1 MAYRQKISQ
10 DTTTSIPGGVPTI
23 GKVISLIKQQINHQQ
38 FDFYELETFEVTKV
52 LLDYE
57 DLPKQ
62 KDGHPNYSYYGAV
75 AGRFVI
81 NKSQSIKPED
91 GPQLVR
97 PLDPKIKNYP
107 VVGELVVV
115 GNYNGKSYYWNTLN
129 TFNLVNENSVPGI
142 SYIGTGESP
151 PTALTKFG
159 KRFERNGSIRQVKA
173 EEGDLILHGRFGNS
187 INLGS
192 NDNSPVIKIRSGQ
205 RTDIQGKI
213 KSGDEDDVKSMKNVI
228 NRGGPIPE
236 DINKDKNSIYL
247 STGKKYIIRNSNS
260 KYKGQELIAEGNSI
274 IINSDKLIFNGR
286 NGNVNIRASKNLY
299 LEGDEVFIN
308 AGKGQTIKMGDP
320 RAVFVPT
327 VRGDVLLEFQSSI
340 MKILSGIQS
349 ILVSAGAQAWPK
361 VASDAKSLFDNI
373 KTVTEV
379 ITKQTF
385 LNKQVMTADPNIKI
399 PDLPKIPELPELPTV
414 ELPDIPKPDISGVN
428 VGVNMEDLETIEKL
442 NNL

>member
-23 GKVISLIKQQINHQQ
+23 GKVISLIKQQINNQQ

-52 LLDYE
+52 LVDYE

-62 KDGHPNYSYYGAV
+62 KDGHPDYSYYGAV

-81 NKSQSIKPED
+81 NKAQSIKPED

-97 PLDPKIKNYP
+97 PIDPKIKNYP

-115 GNYNGKSYYWNTLN
+115 ANYNGKSYYWNTLN
-129 TFNLVNENSVPGI
+129 SFNSPNENSVPGI
-142 SYIGTGESP
+142 SYIGTGETP
-151 PTALTKFG
+151 PTTLAKFG

-173 EEGDLILHGRFGNS
+173 DEGDLIFHGRFGNS

-205 RTDIQGKI
+205 RTDVQGTI
-213 KSGDEDDVKSMKNVI
+213 KEKDTPDVKSLKNII

-247 STGKKYIIRNSNS
+247 STDKKYLINSSNNKFNPLEAS
-260 KYKGQELIAEGNSI
+260 GNSI

-286 NGNVNIRASKNLY
+286 NGNVNIRASKDLH
-299 LEGDEVFIN
+299 LEGDSVFIN
-308 AGKGQTIKMGDP
+308 AKKAGTIKMGDP
-320 RAVFVPT
+320 RAVFIPT
-327 VRGDVLLEFQSSI
+327 INGQKLFELITSLTKV
-340 MKILSGIQS
+340 LSGLPQLPTS
-349 ILVSAGAQAWPK
+349 NPK
-361 VASDAKSLFDNI
+361 ALKDIAEGTADIVRQVKN
-373 KTVTEV
+373 KE
-379 ITKQTF
+379 F
-385 LNKQVMTADPNIKI
+385 LNMQVMTADPNFKL
-399 PDLPKIPELPELPTV
+399 PDLPKIPEMPEIPKV
-414 ELPDIPKPDISGVN
+414 ELPEIPKPDISNIDVD
-428 VGVNMEDLETIEKL
+428 MEKLETLEKIK
-442 NNL
+442 NL

>member
-52 LLDYE
+52 LVDYE

-62 KDGHPNYSYYGAV
+62 KDGHPDYSYYGAV

-81 NKSQSIKPED
+81 NKAQSIKPED

-97 PLDPKIKNYP
+97 PIDPKIKNYP

-115 GNYNGKSYYWNTLN
+115 ANYNGKSYYWNTLN
-129 TFNLVNENSVPGI
+129 SFNSPNENSVPGI
-142 SYIGTGESP
+142 SYIGTGETP
-151 PTALTKFG
+151 PTTLAKFG

-173 EEGDLILHGRFGNS
+173 EEGDLIFHGRFGNS

-205 RTDIQGKI
+205 RTDVQGTIKEKDKPDI
-213 KSGDEDDVKSMKNVI
+213 KSLKNII

-247 STGKKYIIRNSNS
+247 STDKKYTIRNSNS
-260 KYKGQELIAEGNSI
+260 KFGPLEASGNSI

-286 NGNVNIRASKNLY
+286 NGNVNIRASKNLV
-299 LEGDEVFIN
+299 LEGDEVFIK
-308 AGKGQTIKMGDP
+308 AAKGQTVKMGDP
-320 RAVFVPT
+320 RAVFIPT
-327 VRGDVLLEFQSSI
+327 INGQKLFELITSLAKV
-340 MKILSGIQS
+340 LSGLPQ
-349 ILVSAGAQAWPK
+349 LAAANPK
-361 VASDAKSLFDNI
+361 ALKDIAEGTADIVQQI
-373 KTVTEV
+373 KNKE
-379 ITKQTF
+379 F
-385 LNKQVMTADPNIKI
+385 LNMDVMTADPNFKL
-399 PDLPKIPELPELPTV
+399 PDLPKIPEIPEIPKV
-414 ELPDIPKPDISGVN
+414 KLPDIPKPDISN
-428 VGVNMEDLETIEKL
+428 IDIDMEKLETLEKIK
-442 NNL
+442 NL

>member
-10 DTTTSIPGGVPTI
+10 DTTTSIPGGIPTI

-52 LLDYE
+52 LVDYE

-62 KDGHPNYSYYGAV
+62 KDGHPDYSFYGAV

-81 NKSQSIKPED
+81 NKAQSIKPED

-115 GNYNGKSYYWNTLN
+115 ANYNGKSYYWNTLN
-129 TFNLVNENSVPGI
+129 NFNLVNENSVPGI
-142 SYIGTGESP
+142 SYIGTGETP

-173 EEGDLILHGRFGNS
+173 EEGDLIFHGRFGNS

-192 NDNSPVIKIRSGQ
+192 NSNSPVIKIRSGQ
-205 RTDIQGKI
+205 RTDIQGLI
-213 KSGDEDDVKSMKNVI
+213 KEEDTPDVKNLKNVV

-247 STGKKYIIRNSNS
+247 STDKKYLINNSNDKFS
-260 KYKGQELIAEGNSI
+260 PLEASGNSI
-274 IINSDKLIFNGR
+274 IVNSDKLIFNGR
-286 NGNVNIRASKNLY
+286 NGNVNIRASKNLV
-299 LEGDEVFIN
+299 LEGDEVFIK
-308 AGKGQTIKMGDP
+308 AAKGQTVKMGDP
-320 RAVFVPT
+320 RAVFIPT
-327 VRGDVLLEFQSSI
+327 INGQKLFELITSLAKV
-340 MKILSGIQS
+340 LSGLPQ
-349 ILVSAGAQAWPK
+349 LAAANPK
-361 VASDAKSLFDNI
+361 ALKDIAEGTADIVQQI
-373 KTVTEV
+373 KNKE
-379 ITKQTF
+379 F
-385 LNKQVMTADPNIKI
+385 LNMDVMTADPNFKL
-399 PDLPKIPELPELPTV
+399 PDLPKIPEIPEIPEV
-414 ELPDIPKPDISGVN
+414 KLPDIPKPDISNIDVD
-428 VGVNMEDLETIEKL
+428 MEKLETLEKIK
-442 NNL
+442 NL

>member
-52 LLDYE
+52 LVDYE

-62 KDGHPNYSYYGAV
+62 KDGHPDYSYYGAV

-81 NKSQSIKPED
+81 NKAQSIKPED

-97 PLDPKIKNYP
+97 PIDPKIKNYP

-115 GNYNGKSYYWNTLN
+115 ANYNGKSYYWNTLN
-129 TFNLVNENSVPGI
+129 SFNSPNENSVPGI
-142 SYIGTGESP
+142 SYIGTGETP
-151 PTALTKFG
+151 PTTLAKFG

-173 EEGDLILHGRFGNS
+173 EEGDLIFHGRFGNS

-205 RTDIQGKI
+205 RTDVQGTIKEKDKPDI
-213 KSGDEDDVKSMKNVI
+213 KSLKNII

-247 STGKKYIIRNSNS
+247 STDKKYTIRNSNS
-260 KYKGQELIAEGNSI
+260 KFGPLEASGNSI

-286 NGNVNIRASKNLY
+286 NGNVNIRASKNLV
-299 LEGDEVFIN
+299 LEGDEVFIK
-308 AGKGQTIKMGDP
+308 AAKGQTVKMGDP
-320 RAVFVPT
+320 RAVFIPT
-327 VRGDVLLEFQSSI
+327 INGQKLFELITSLAKV
-340 MKILSGIQS
+340 LSGLPQ
-349 ILVSAGAQAWPK
+349 LAAANPK
-361 VASDAKSLFDNI
+361 ALKDIAEGTADIVQQI
-373 KTVTEV
+373 KNKE
-379 ITKQTF
+379 F
-385 LNKQVMTADPNIKI
+385 LNMDVMTADPNFKL
-399 PDLPKIPELPELPTV
+399 PDLPKIPEIPEIPKV
-414 ELPDIPKPDISGVN
+414 KLPDIPKPDISNIDVD
-428 VGVNMEDLETIEKL
+428 MEQLETLEKIK
-442 NNL
+442 NL

>member
-52 LLDYE
+52 LVDYE

-62 KDGHPNYSYYGAV
+62 KDGHPDYSYYGAV

-81 NKSQSIKPED
+81 NKAQSIKPED
-91 GPQLVR
+91 SPQLVR
-97 PLDPKIKNYP
+97 PVDPKIKNYP

-129 TFNLVNENSVPGI
+129 NFNLVNENSVPGI

-151 PTALTKFG
+151 PMALTKFG

-205 RTDIQGKI
+205 RTDLQGVIREKD
-213 KSGDEDDVKSMKNVI
+213 KPEVKSLKNIV

-247 STGKKYIIRNSNS
+247 STDKKYLINSSNDKFS
-260 KYKGQELIAEGNSI
+260 PLEASGNSI
-274 IINSDKLIFNGR
+274 IVNSDKLIFNGR
-286 NGNVNIRASKNLY
+286 NGNVNIRASKNLV
-299 LEGDEVFIN
+299 LEGDEVFVN
-308 AGKGQTIKMGDP
+308 ATKAENIKLGDP
-320 RAVFVPT
+320 RAKFIPT
-327 VRGDVLLEFQSSI
+327 VNSSELVKIIDGIIKAISDGANAFTTETGAGKTIQTLL
-340 MKILSGIQS
+340 KL
-349 ILVSAGAQAWPK
+349 LPDTK
-361 VASDAKSLFDNI
+361 NI
-373 KTVTEV
+373 
-379 ITKQTF
+379 
-385 LNKQVMTADPNIKI
+385 LNKNVKVADPNFKL
-399 PDLPKIPELPELPTV
+399 PDLPKIPEIFEIPEV
-414 ELPDIPKPDISGVN
+414 KLPDISKPDISNIDVD
-428 VGVNMEDLETIEKL
+428 MEKLETLEKIK
-442 NNL
+442 NL

>member
-52 LLDYE
+52 LVDYE

-62 KDGHPNYSYYGAV
+62 KDGHPDYSYYGAV

-81 NKSQSIKPED
+81 NKAQSIKPED

-97 PLDPKIKNYP
+97 PIDPKIKNYP

-115 GNYNGKSYYWNTLN
+115 ANYNGKSYYWNTLN
-129 TFNLVNENSVPGI
+129 SFNSPNENSVPGI
-142 SYIGTGESP
+142 SYIGTGETP
-151 PTALTKFG
+151 PTTLAKFG

-205 RTDIQGKI
+205 RTDVQGTIKEKDKPDI
-213 KSGDEDDVKSMKNVI
+213 KSLKNIV

-247 STGKKYIIRNSNS
+247 STGKKYLIRNSND
-260 KYKGQELIAEGNSI
+260 KFNPLEVNGNSI

-286 NGNVNIRASKNLY
+286 NGNVNIRASKNLV
-299 LEGDEVFIN
+299 LEGDEVFIK
-308 AGKGQTIKMGDP
+308 AAKGQTVKMGDP
-320 RAVFVPT
+320 RAVFIPT
-327 VRGDVLLEFQSSI
+327 INGQKLFELITSLAKV
-340 MKILSGIQS
+340 LSGLPQ
-349 ILVSAGAQAWPK
+349 LAAANPK
-361 VASDAKSLFDNI
+361 ALKDIAEGTADIVQQI
-373 KTVTEV
+373 KNKE
-379 ITKQTF
+379 F
-385 LNKQVMTADPNIKI
+385 LNMDVMTADPNFKL
-399 PDLPKIPELPELPTV
+399 PDLPKIPEIPEMPEV
-414 ELPDIPKPDISGVN
+414 KLPDIPKPDISNIDVD
-428 VGVNMEDLETIEKL
+428 MEQLETLEKIK
-442 NNL
+442 NL

>member
-1 MAYRQKISQ
+1 MAYRQKLSQ
-10 DTTTSIPGGVPTI
+10 VTKTSIPGGIPTI

-62 KDGHPNYSYYGAV
+62 KDGHPDYSFYGAV
-75 AGRFVI
+75 AGRFVV
-81 NKSQSIKPED
+81 NKSQTIKPED

-115 GNYNGKSYYWNTLN
+115 ANYNGKSYYWNTLN
-129 TFNLVNENSVPGI
+129 NFNLVNENSVPGI

-151 PTALTKFG
+151 PMALTKFG

-173 EEGDLILHGRFGNS
+173 EEGDLILHGRIGNS

-205 RTDIQGKI
+205 RTDIQGLI
-213 KSGDEDDVKSMKNVI
+213 KKKDSHAVKSMKNIV

-260 KYKGQELIAEGNSI
+260 KFNPLEASGNSI
-274 IINSDKLIFNGR
+274 IVNSDKLIFNGR

-308 AGKGQTIKMGDP
+308 ATKGRTIKMGDP

-327 VRGDVLLEFQSSI
+327 VRGDILLQFQSDILTLFSDFQQVLLLIATPPAFIAKAKLLVDKI
-340 MKILSGIQS
+340 MRM
-349 ILVSAGAQAWPK
+349 
-361 VASDAKSLFDNI
+361 
-373 KTVTEV
+373 TEV

-399 PDLPKIPELPELPTV
+399 PDLPKIPELPEIPKV
-414 ELPDIPKPDISGVN
+414 ELPDIPKPDIDID
-428 VGVNMEDLETIEKL
+428 MENLETLEKL

>member
-1 MAYRQKISQ
+1 MAYRQKTSQ

-52 LLDYE
+52 LVDYE

-62 KDGHPNYSYYGAV
+62 KDGHPDYSYYGAV

-81 NKSQSIKPED
+81 NKAQSIKPED

-97 PLDPKIKNYP
+97 PIDPKIKNYP

-115 GNYNGKSYYWNTLN
+115 ANYNGKSYYWNTLN
-129 TFNLVNENSVPGI
+129 NFNLENENSVPGI
-142 SYIGTGESP
+142 SYIGTGETP
-151 PTALTKFG
+151 PTTLAKFG

-173 EEGDLILHGRFGNS
+173 EEGDLIFHGRFGNS

-205 RTDIQGKI
+205 RTDVQGTIKEKDKPDI
-213 KSGDEDDVKSMKNVI
+213 KSLKNII

-247 STGKKYIIRNSNS
+247 STDKKYTIRNSNS
-260 KYKGQELIAEGNSI
+260 KFGPLEASGNSI

-286 NGNVNIRASKNLY
+286 NGNVNIRASKNLV
-299 LEGDEVFIN
+299 LEGDEVFIK
-308 AGKGQTIKMGDP
+308 AAKGQTVKMGDP
-320 RAVFVPT
+320 RAVFIPT
-327 VRGDVLLEFQSSI
+327 INGQKLFELITSLAKV
-340 MKILSGIQS
+340 LSGLPQ
-349 ILVSAGAQAWPK
+349 LAAANPK
-361 VASDAKSLFDNI
+361 ALKDIAEGTADIVQQI
-373 KTVTEV
+373 KNKE
-379 ITKQTF
+379 F
-385 LNKQVMTADPNIKI
+385 LNMDVMTADPNFKL
-399 PDLPKIPELPELPTV
+399 PDLPKIPEIPEMPEV
-414 ELPDIPKPDISGVN
+414 KLPDIPKPDISNIDVD
-428 VGVNMEDLETIEKL
+428 MEQLETLEKIK
-442 NNL
+442 NL

>member
-23 GKVISLIKQQINHQQ
+23 GKVISLIKQQINNQQ

-52 LLDYE
+52 LVDYE

-62 KDGHPNYSYYGAV
+62 KDGHPDYSYYGAV

-81 NKSQSIKPED
+81 NKAQSIKPED

-97 PLDPKIKNYP
+97 PIDPKIKNYP

-115 GNYNGKSYYWNTLN
+115 ANYNGKSYYWNTLN
-129 TFNLVNENSVPGI
+129 SFNSPNENSVPGI
-142 SYIGTGESP
+142 SYIGTGETP
-151 PTALTKFG
+151 PTTLAKFG

-173 EEGDLILHGRFGNS
+173 DEGDLIFHGRFGNS

-205 RTDIQGKI
+205 RTDVQGMI
-213 KSGDEDDVKSMKNVI
+213 KEKDKPDVKSLKNII

-247 STGKKYIIRNSNS
+247 STDKKYTIRNSNS
-260 KYKGQELIAEGNSI
+260 KFGPLQASGNSI

-286 NGNVNIRASKNLY
+286 NGNVNIRASKDLH
-299 LEGDEVFIN
+299 LEGDSVFIN
-308 AGKGQTIKMGDP
+308 AKKAGTIKMGDP
-320 RAVFVPT
+320 RAVFIPT
-327 VRGDVLLEFQSSI
+327 INGQKLFELITSLAKV
-340 MKILSGIQS
+340 LSGLPQ
-349 ILVSAGAQAWPK
+349 LAAANPK
-361 VASDAKSLFDNI
+361 ALKDIAEGTADIVQQI
-373 KTVTEV
+373 KNKE
-379 ITKQTF
+379 F
-385 LNKQVMTADPNIKI
+385 LNMQVMTADPNFKL
-399 PDLPKIPELPELPTV
+399 PDLPKIPEMPEIPKV
-414 ELPDIPKPDISGVN
+414 ELPEIPKPDISNIDVD
-428 VGVNMEDLETIEKL
+428 MEKLETLEKIK
-442 NNL
+442 NL

>member
-10 DTTTSIPGGVPTI
+10 DTTRSIPGGIPTI

-38 FDFYELETFEVTKV
+38 FEFYELETFEVTKV

-62 KDGHPNYSYYGAV
+62 KDGHPDYSYYGAV

-81 NKSQSIKPED
+81 NKSQAIKPED

-115 GNYNGKSYYWNTLN
+115 ANYNGKSYYWNTLN
-129 TFNLVNENSVPGI
+129 SFNSVNENSVPGI
-142 SYIGTGESP
+142 SYIGTGETP
-151 PTALTKFG
+151 PIAFTKFG

-213 KSGDEDDVKSMKNVI
+213 KSGDKDDVKSMKNIV

-236 DINKDKNSIYL
+236 NINKDKNSIYL
-247 STGKKYIIRNSNS
+247 STGKKYVIRNSNDKLGPLEVS
-260 KYKGQELIAEGNSI
+260 GNSI
-274 IINSDKLIFNGR
+274 IINSDSLIFNGR
-286 NGNVNIRASKNLY
+286 NGNVNVRASKNLY
-299 LEGDEVFIN
+299 LEGDEIFIN
-308 AGKGQTIKMGDP
+308 AKKAGTIKMGDP
-320 RAVFVPT
+320 RAIFVPT
-327 VRGDVLLEFQSSI
+327 IRGDVLLKFQSDI
-340 MKILSGIQS
+340 MTLFSDFQQVLLLVATPPALILKLPMLVKKIMRL
-349 ILVSAGAQAWPK
+349 
-361 VASDAKSLFDNI
+361 
-373 KTVTEV
+373 TEV

-385 LNKQVMTADPNIKI
+385 LNKQVLAANPNFKL
-399 PDLPKIPELPELPTV
+399 PALPKIPELPELPKV
-414 ELPDIPKPDISGVN
+414 KLPDIPKPDISSLN
-428 VGVNMEDLETIEKL
+428 IDINIEELETLEKL

>member
-1 MAYRQKISQ
+1 MAYRQKLSQ
-10 DTTTSIPGGVPTI
+10 DTRISIPGGIPTI

-286 NGNVNIRASKNLY
+286 NGNVNIRASKNLV
-299 LEGDEVFIN
+299 LEGDEVFIK
-308 AGKGQTIKMGDP
+308 AAKDQTIKMGDP

-327 VRGDVLLEFQSSI
+327 VRGDILLQFQSDILTLFSDFQQVLLLVATPPLLI
-340 MKILSGIQS
+340 PKAKLLVDKIKRLS
-349 ILVSAGAQAWPK
+349 
-361 VASDAKSLFDNI
+361 
-373 KTVTEV
+373 EV

-385 LNKQVMTADPNIKI
+385 LNKQVMTADPNIKL

>member
-52 LLDYE
+52 LVDYE

-62 KDGHPNYSYYGAV
+62 KDGHPDYSYYGAV

-81 NKSQSIKPED
+81 NKAQSIKPED

-97 PLDPKIKNYP
+97 PIDPKIKNYP

-115 GNYNGKSYYWNTLN
+115 ANYNGKSYYWNTLN
-129 TFNLVNENSVPGI
+129 SFNSPNENSVPGI
-142 SYIGTGESP
+142 SYIGTGETP
-151 PTALTKFG
+151 PTTLAKFG

-173 EEGDLILHGRFGNS
+173 EEGDLIFHGRFGNS

-205 RTDIQGKI
+205 RTDVQGTIKEKDKPYI
-213 KSGDEDDVKSMKNVI
+213 KSLKNII
-228 NRGGPIPE
+228 NRGWPIPE

-247 STGKKYIIRNSNS
+247 STDKKYTIRNSNS
-260 KYKGQELIAEGNSI
+260 KFGPLEASGNSI

-286 NGNVNIRASKNLY
+286 NGNVNIRASKNLI
-299 LEGDEVFIN
+299 LEGDEVFIK
-308 AGKGQTIKMGDP
+308 AAKGQTVKMGDP
-320 RAVFVPT
+320 RAVFIPT
-327 VRGDVLLEFQSSI
+327 INGQKLFELITSLAKV
-340 MKILSGIQS
+340 LSGLPQ
-349 ILVSAGAQAWPK
+349 LAAANPK
-361 VASDAKSLFDNI
+361 ALKDIAEGTADIVQQI
-373 KTVTEV
+373 KNKE
-379 ITKQTF
+379 F
-385 LNKQVMTADPNIKI
+385 LNMDVMTADPNFKL
-399 PDLPKIPELPELPTV
+399 PDLPKIPEIPEMPEV
-414 ELPDIPKPDISGVN
+414 KLPDIPKPDISN
-428 VGVNMEDLETIEKL
+428 VGVNMKDLETLEKIK
-442 NNL
+442 NL

>member
-52 LLDYE
+52 LVDYE

-62 KDGHPNYSYYGAV
+62 KDGHPDYSYYGAV

-81 NKSQSIKPED
+81 NKAQSIKPED

-97 PLDPKIKNYP
+97 PIDPKIKNYP

-115 GNYNGKSYYWNTLN
+115 ANYNGKSYYWNTLN
-129 TFNLVNENSVPGI
+129 SFNSPNENSVPGI
-142 SYIGTGESP
+142 SYIGTGETP
-151 PTALTKFG
+151 PTTLAKFG

-173 EEGDLILHGRFGNS
+173 EEGDLIFHGRFGNS

-205 RTDIQGKI
+205 RTDVQGTI
-213 KSGDEDDVKSMKNVI
+213 KEKDTPDVKSLKNII

-247 STGKKYIIRNSNS
+247 STDKKYTIRNSNS
-260 KYKGQELIAEGNSI
+260 KFGPLQASGNSI

-286 NGNVNIRASKNLY
+286 NGNVNIRASKNLV
-299 LEGDEVFIN
+299 LEGDEVFIK
-308 AGKGQTIKMGDP
+308 AAKGQTVKMGDP
-320 RAVFVPT
+320 RAVFIPT
-327 VRGDVLLEFQSSI
+327 INGQKLFELITSLAKV
-340 MKILSGIQS
+340 LSGLPQ
-349 ILVSAGAQAWPK
+349 LAAANPK
-361 VASDAKSLFDNI
+361 ALKDIAEGTADIVQQI
-373 KTVTEV
+373 KNKE
-379 ITKQTF
+379 F
-385 LNKQVMTADPNIKI
+385 LNMQVMTADPNFKL
-399 PDLPKIPELPELPTV
+399 PDLPKIPEMPEIPKV
-414 ELPDIPKPDISGVN
+414 ELPEIPKPDISNIDVD
-428 VGVNMEDLETIEKL
+428 MEKLETLEKIK
-442 NNL
+442 NL

>member
-1 MAYRQKISQ
+1 MAYRQKTSQ

-52 LLDYE
+52 LVDYE

-62 KDGHPNYSYYGAV
+62 KDGHPDYSYYGAV

-81 NKSQSIKPED
+81 NKAQSIKPED

-97 PLDPKIKNYP
+97 PIDPKIKNYP

-115 GNYNGKSYYWNTLN
+115 ANYNGKSYYWNTLN
-129 TFNLVNENSVPGI
+129 SFNSPNENSVPGI
-142 SYIGTGESP
+142 SYIGTGETP
-151 PTALTKFG
+151 PTTLAKFG

-192 NDNSPVIKIRSGQ
+192 NDNSPVVKIRSGQ
-205 RTDIQGKI
+205 RTDIQGVIKENDKPDI
-213 KSGDEDDVKSMKNVI
+213 KSLKNIV

-247 STGKKYIIRNSNS
+247 STDKKYTIRNSNS
-260 KYKGQELIAEGNSI
+260 KFGPLEASGNSI

-286 NGNVNIRASKNLY
+286 NGNVNIRASKNLV
-299 LEGDEVFIN
+299 LEGDEVFIK
-308 AGKGQTIKMGDP
+308 AAKGQTVKMGDP
-320 RAVFVPT
+320 RAVFIPT
-327 VRGDVLLEFQSSI
+327 INGQKLFELITSLAKV
-340 MKILSGIQS
+340 LSGLPQ
-349 ILVSAGAQAWPK
+349 LAAANPK
-361 VASDAKSLFDNI
+361 ALKDIAEGTADIVQQI
-373 KTVTEV
+373 KNKE
-379 ITKQTF
+379 F
-385 LNKQVMTADPNIKI
+385 LNMDVMTADPNFKL
-399 PDLPKIPELPELPTV
+399 PDLPKIPEIPEMPEV
-414 ELPDIPKPDISGVN
+414 KLPDIPKPDISNIDVD
-428 VGVNMEDLETIEKL
+428 MEQLETLEKIK
-442 NNL
+442 NL

>member
-52 LLDYE
+52 LVDYE

-62 KDGHPNYSYYGAV
+62 KDGHPDYSYYGAV

-81 NKSQSIKPED
+81 NKAQSIKPED

-97 PLDPKIKNYP
+97 PIDPKIKNYP

-115 GNYNGKSYYWNTLN
+115 ANYNGKSYYWNTLN
-129 TFNLVNENSVPGI
+129 SFNSPNENSVPGI
-142 SYIGTGESP
+142 SYIGTGETP
-151 PTALTKFG
+151 PTTLAKFG

-173 EEGDLILHGRFGNS
+173 EEGDLIFHGRFGNS

-205 RTDIQGKI
+205 RTDVQGMI
-213 KSGDEDDVKSMKNVI
+213 KEKDKPDVKSLKNII

-247 STGKKYIIRNSNS
+247 STDKKYTIRNSNS
-260 KYKGQELIAEGNSI
+260 KFGPLQASGNSI

-286 NGNVNIRASKNLY
+286 NGNVNIRASKNLV
-299 LEGDEVFIN
+299 LEGDEVFIK
-308 AGKGQTIKMGDP
+308 AAKGQTVKMGDP
-320 RAVFVPT
+320 RAVFIPT
-327 VRGDVLLEFQSSI
+327 INGQKLFELITSLAKV
-340 MKILSGIQS
+340 LSGLPQ
-349 ILVSAGAQAWPK
+349 LAAANPK
-361 VASDAKSLFDNI
+361 ALKDIAEGTADIVQQI
-373 KTVTEV
+373 KNKE
-379 ITKQTF
+379 F
-385 LNKQVMTADPNIKI
+385 LNMDVMTADPNFKL
-399 PDLPKIPELPELPTV
+399 PDLPKIPEMPEIPKV
-414 ELPDIPKPDISGVN
+414 ELPEIPKPDISNIDVD
-428 VGVNMEDLETIEKL
+428 MEKLETLEKIK
-442 NNL
+442 NL

>member
-1 MAYRQKISQ
+1 MAYRQKLSH
-10 DTTTSIPGGVPTI
+10 DTSTSIPGGIPTI
-23 GKVISLIKQQINHQQ
+23 GKVVSLIKQLINHQQ
-38 FDFYELETFEVTKV
+38 FDFYELEPFEVTKV

-327 VRGDVLLEFQSSI
+327 VRGDVLLQFQTDILTLMSDI
-340 MKILSGIQS
+340 LKALSGSPPNIA
-349 ILVSAGAQAWPK
+349 IAALKLPPK
-361 VASDAKSLFDNI
+361 LKRLFG
-373 KTVTEV
+373 V

-399 PDLPKIPELPELPTV
+399 PDLPKTPELPELPTV

>member
-23 GKVISLIKQQINHQQ
+23 GKVISLIKQQINNQQ

-52 LLDYE
+52 LVDYE

-62 KDGHPNYSYYGAV
+62 KDGHPDYSYYGAV

-81 NKSQSIKPED
+81 NKAQSIKPED

-97 PLDPKIKNYP
+97 PVDPKIKNYP

-115 GNYNGKSYYWNTLN
+115 ANYNGKSYYWNTLN
-129 TFNLVNENSVPGI
+129 SFNSPNENSVPGI
-142 SYIGTGESP
+142 SYIGTGETP
-151 PTALTKFG
+151 PTTLAKFG

-173 EEGDLILHGRFGNS
+173 EEGDLIFHGRFGNS

-192 NDNSPVIKIRSGQ
+192 NSNSPVIKIRSGQ
-205 RTDIQGKI
+205 RTDLQGVI
-213 KSGDEDDVKSMKNVI
+213 KSGDKDDVKSMKNIV
-228 NRGGPIPE
+228 NRGGPIEE

-247 STGKKYIIRNSNS
+247 STDKKYLINSSNNKFS
-260 KYKGQELIAEGNSI
+260 PLEASGNSI

-286 NGNVNIRASKNLY
+286 NGNVNIRASKNLV
-299 LEGDEVFIN
+299 LEGDEVFIK
-308 AGKGQTIKMGDP
+308 AAKGQTIKMGDP

-327 VRGDVLLEFQSSI
+327 VRGDILLQFQSDILTLFSDFQQVLLLVETPALLLPKAKLLVD
-340 MKILSGIQS
+340 KIKRLS
-349 ILVSAGAQAWPK
+349 
-361 VASDAKSLFDNI
+361 
-373 KTVTEV
+373 EV

-385 LNKQVMTADPNIKI
+385 LNKQVMTADPNIKL

>member
-10 DTTTSIPGGVPTI
+10 DTTTSIPGGIPTI

-62 KDGHPNYSYYGAV
+62 KDGHPDYSFYGAV
-75 AGRFVI
+75 AGRFVV
-81 NKSQSIKPED
+81 NKSQTIKPED

-115 GNYNGKSYYWNTLN
+115 ANYNGKSYYWNTLN
-129 TFNLVNENSVPGI
+129 NFNLVNENSVPGI

-151 PTALTKFG
+151 PMALTKFG
-159 KRFERNGSIRQVKA
+159 KRFERDGSIRQVKA

-205 RTDIQGKI
+205 RTDVQGIIKKKDKPDI
-213 KSGDEDDVKSMKNVI
+213 KSLKNII

-247 STGKKYIIRNSNS
+247 STDKKYTIRNSNS
-260 KYKGQELIAEGNSI
+260 KIGPLEASGNSI

-286 NGNVNIRASKNLY
+286 NGNVNIRASKNLV
-299 LEGDEVFIN
+299 LEGDEVFVN
-308 AGKGQTIKMGDP
+308 ATKAENIKLGDP
-320 RAVFVPT
+320 RAKFIPT
-327 VRGDVLLEFQSSI
+327 VNSSELVKIIDGIIKAISDGANAFTTETGAGKTIQALL
-340 MKILSGIQS
+340 KL
-349 ILVSAGAQAWPK
+349 LPDTK
-361 VASDAKSLFDNI
+361 NI
-373 KTVTEV
+373 
-379 ITKQTF
+379 
-385 LNKQVMTADPNIKI
+385 LNKNVKVADPNFKL
-399 PDLPKIPELPELPTV
+399 PDLPKVPEILEIPEV
-414 ELPDIPKPDISGVN
+414 KLPDIPKPDISN
-428 VGVNMEDLETIEKL
+428 IDIDMEKLETLEKIK
-442 NNL
+442 NL

>member
-52 LLDYE
+52 LVDYE

-62 KDGHPNYSYYGAV
+62 KDGHPDYSYYGAV

-81 NKSQSIKPED
+81 NKAQSIKPED

-97 PLDPKIKNYP
+97 PIDPKIKNYP

-115 GNYNGKSYYWNTLN
+115 ANYNGKSYYWNTLN
-129 TFNLVNENSVPGI
+129 SFNSPNENSVPGI
-142 SYIGTGESP
+142 SYIGTGETP
-151 PTALTKFG
+151 PTTLAKFG

-173 EEGDLILHGRFGNS
+173 EEGDLIFHGRFGNS

-205 RTDIQGKI
+205 RTDVQGTIKEKDKPDI
-213 KSGDEDDVKSMKNVI
+213 KSLKNII

-247 STGKKYIIRNSNS
+247 STDKKYTIRNSNS
-260 KYKGQELIAEGNSI
+260 KFGPLEASGNSI

-286 NGNVNIRASKNLY
+286 NGNVNIRASKNLV
-299 LEGDEVFIN
+299 LEGDEVFIK
-308 AGKGQTIKMGDP
+308 AAKGQTVKMGDP
-320 RAVFVPT
+320 RAVFIPT
-327 VRGDVLLEFQSSI
+327 INGQKLFELITSLAKV
-340 MKILSGIQS
+340 LSGLPQ
-349 ILVSAGAQAWPK
+349 LAAANPK
-361 VASDAKSLFDNI
+361 ALKDIAEGTADIVQQI
-373 KTVTEV
+373 KNKE
-379 ITKQTF
+379 F
-385 LNKQVMTADPNIKI
+385 LNMDVMTADPNFKL
-399 PDLPKIPELPELPTV
+399 PDLPKIPEIPEMPEV
-414 ELPDIPKPDISGVN
+414 KLPDIPKPDISNIDVD
-428 VGVNMEDLETIEKL
+428 MEQLETLEKIK
-442 NNL
+442 NL

>member
-10 DTTTSIPGGVPTI
+10 DTTTSIPGGIPTI

-52 LLDYE
+52 LVDYE

-62 KDGHPNYSYYGAV
+62 KDGHPDYSYYGAV

-81 NKSQSIKPED
+81 NKAQSIKPED

-97 PLDPKIKNYP
+97 PVDPKIKNYP

-115 GNYNGKSYYWNTLN
+115 ANYNGKSYYWNTLN
-129 TFNLVNENSVPGI
+129 NFNLVNENSVPGI
-142 SYIGTGESP
+142 SYIGTGETP

-173 EEGDLILHGRFGNS
+173 EEGDLIFHGRFGNS

-192 NDNSPVIKIRSGQ
+192 NSNSPVIKIRSGQ
-205 RTDIQGKI
+205 RTDIQGLI
-213 KSGDEDDVKSMKNVI
+213 KEEDTPDVKNLKNVV

-247 STGKKYIIRNSNS
+247 STDKKYLINNSNDKFS
-260 KYKGQELIAEGNSI
+260 PLEASGNSI

-286 NGNVNIRASKNLY
+286 NGNVNIRASKDLH
-299 LEGDEVFIN
+299 LEGDSVFIN
-308 AGKGQTIKMGDP
+308 AKKVGTIKMGDP
-320 RAVFVPT
+320 RAVFIPT
-327 VRGDVLLEFQSSI
+327 INGQKLFELITSLAKV
-340 MKILSGIQS
+340 LSGLPQ
-349 ILVSAGAQAWPK
+349 LAAANPK
-361 VASDAKSLFDNI
+361 ALKDIAEGTADIVQQI
-373 KTVTEV
+373 KNKE
-379 ITKQTF
+379 F
-385 LNKQVMTADPNIKI
+385 LNMDVMTADPNFKL
-399 PDLPKIPELPELPTV
+399 PDLPKIPEIPEIPEV
-414 ELPDIPKPDISGVN
+414 KLPDIPKPDISNIDVD
-428 VGVNMEDLETIEKL
+428 MEKLETLEKIK
-442 NNL
+442 NL

>member
-10 DTTTSIPGGVPTI
+10 DTTRSIPGGIPTI
-23 GKVISLIKQQINHQQ
+23 GKVISLIKQQINRQQ
-38 FDFYELETFEVTKV
+38 FEFYELETFEVTKV

-62 KDGHPNYSYYGAV
+62 KDGHPDYSYYGAV

-81 NKSQSIKPED
+81 NKSQAIKPED

-115 GNYNGKSYYWNTLN
+115 ANYNGKSYYWNTLN
-129 TFNLVNENSVPGI
+129 NFNLVNENSVPGI
-142 SYIGTGESP
+142 SYIGTGETP

-213 KSGDEDDVKSMKNVI
+213 KSGDKDDVKSMKNIV

-247 STGKKYIIRNSNS
+247 STGKKYVIRNSNDKFS
-260 KYKGQELIAEGNSI
+260 PLEVSGNSI

-286 NGNVNIRASKNLY
+286 NGNVNIRASKDLH
-299 LEGDEVFIN
+299 LEGDTVFIN
-308 AGKGQTIKMGDP
+308 AAKGQTIKMGDP
-320 RAVFVPT
+320 RAIFVPT
-327 VRGDVLLEFQSSI
+327 VRGDVLLQFQSD
-340 MKILSGIQS
+340 ILTLFTDFQQVLLLIATPPAF
-349 ILVSAGAQAWPK
+349 IAK
-361 VASDAKSLFDNI
+361 AKSLVDKI
-373 KTVTEV
+373 MRMTEV

-385 LNKQVMTADPNIKI
+385 LNKQVMTADPNFKL
-399 PDLPKIPELPELPTV
+399 PELPKIPELPELPKV
-414 ELPDIPKPDISGVN
+414 KLPDIPKPDISGVN
-428 VGVNMEDLETIEKL
+428 VDVNMEDLETLEKL

>member
-1 MAYRQKISQ
+1 MAYRQKTSQ

-52 LLDYE
+52 LVDYE

-62 KDGHPNYSYYGAV
+62 KDGHPDYSYYGAV

-81 NKSQSIKPED
+81 NKAQSIKPED

-97 PLDPKIKNYP
+97 PIDPKIKNYP

-115 GNYNGKSYYWNTLN
+115 ANYNGKSYYWNTLN
-129 TFNLVNENSVPGI
+129 SFNSPNENSVPGI
-142 SYIGTGESP
+142 SYIGTGETP
-151 PTALTKFG
+151 PTTLAKFG

-173 EEGDLILHGRFGNS
+173 EEGDLIFHGRFGNS

-205 RTDIQGKI
+205 RTDVQGTIKEKDKPDI
-213 KSGDEDDVKSMKNVI
+213 KSLKNII

-247 STGKKYIIRNSNS
+247 STDKKYTIRNSNS
-260 KYKGQELIAEGNSI
+260 KFGPLEASGNSI

-286 NGNVNIRASKNLY
+286 NGNVNIRASKILI
-299 LEGDEVFIN
+299 LEGDEVFIK
-308 AGKGQTIKMGDP
+308 AAKGQTVKMGDP
-320 RAVFVPT
+320 RAVFIPT
-327 VRGDVLLEFQSSI
+327 INGQKLFELITSLAKV
-340 MKILSGIQS
+340 LSGLPQ
-349 ILVSAGAQAWPK
+349 LAAANPK
-361 VASDAKSLFDNI
+361 ALKDIAEGTADIVQQI
-373 KTVTEV
+373 KNKE
-379 ITKQTF
+379 F
-385 LNKQVMTADPNIKI
+385 LNMDVMTADPNFKL
-399 PDLPKIPELPELPTV
+399 PDLPKIPEIPEMPEV
-414 ELPDIPKPDISGVN
+414 KLPDIPTPDISNIDVD
-428 VGVNMEDLETIEKL
+428 MEQLETLEKIK
-442 NNL
+442 NL

>member
-23 GKVISLIKQQINHQQ
+23 GKVISLIKQQINNQQ

-52 LLDYE
+52 LVDYE

-62 KDGHPNYSYYGAV
+62 KDGHPDYSYYGAV

-81 NKSQSIKPED
+81 NKAQSIKPED

-327 VRGDVLLEFQSSI
+327 VRGDVLLQFQTDILTLMSDI
-340 MKILSGIQS
+340 LKALSGSPPNIA
-349 ILVSAGAQAWPK
+349 IAALKLPPK
-361 VASDAKSLFDNI
+361 LKRLFG
-373 KTVTEV
+373 V

-385 LNKQVMTADPNIKI
+385 LNKQVMTADPNIKL